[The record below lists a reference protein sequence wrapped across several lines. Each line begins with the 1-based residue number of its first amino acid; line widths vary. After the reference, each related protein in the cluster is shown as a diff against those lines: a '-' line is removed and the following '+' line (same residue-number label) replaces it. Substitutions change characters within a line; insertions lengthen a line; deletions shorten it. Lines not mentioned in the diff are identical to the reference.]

1 MKIRDYDA
9 SLLLKECV
17 DFLYYIDE
25 QEMVN
30 DCSIEEQ
37 LLINSVANILLA
49 SELIEEKDDK

>member
-49 SELIEEKDDK
+49 SELIEEKEDK